1 MYRVSFGILENPWL
15 KVSSRAGDSL
25 RVFAQ
30 FAPGYCNLGDAS
42 LSGLWS
48 CLLSLNQVITLV
60 TLDSL
65 PLSPLLATNLQI
77 VKLRLGPSS

>member
-1 MYRVSFGILENPWL
+1 MIAVDENELFKTMCRVSFGILENPWV

-42 LSGLWS
+42 LSGL
-48 CLLSLNQVITLV
+48 
-60 TLDSL
+60 
-65 PLSPLLATNLQI
+65 
-77 VKLRLGPSS
+77 